1 MKFHSAAS
9 RVFCAATT
17 ILCCTVASAQNAPRY
32 SQDYQQ
38 AYRAGYEAG
47 YRQAQREQRRGPDRI
62 GISVT
67 AASYGVDG
75 TRARCDATTFVR
87 AEADGQRNAT
97 IEIDNSMCGDPSPGR
112 RKSVQITYNCG
123 TVSKT
128 ASAFEGSQAYL
139 SCEAHIGD
147 RYGR

>member
-1 MKFHSAAS
+1 MKFLS
-9 RVFCAATT
+9 ATT
-17 ILCCTVASAQNAPRY
+17 RIGCGAAVMLCCTFASAQGTQRY
-32 SQDYQQ
+32 SEDYQQ

-47 YRQAQREQRRGPDRI
+47 YRQAQREQRRGPERV

-67 AASYGVDG
+67 SASYGADG

-97 IEIDNSMCGDPSPGR
+97 IDIDNSMCGDPSPGR
-112 RKSVQITYNCG
+112 RKAVQIAYNCG

-128 ASAFEGSQAYL
+128 ASGFEGSQAYL
-139 SCEAHIGD
+139 SCEAHVGD